1 MRRGSIS
8 AGYAPISRVTF
19 LRRPHKTIT
28 VPQNAQKKLKFYQ
41 KSLKVCKKGKLE
53 SFQAESLFN
62 YGILRILPFCF
73 EIVSTENNAGTKWLQ
88 RFAFSAVKNSKCM
101 ASQSIEIFW
110 WFGNIVF
117 RVLFFNQLC
126 SSKKAKTF
134 DWHTSV
140 LSQLEFSICN
150 LFGQNSNPLPPSFPN
165 GQMLNVSETLSNREH
180 GMRYLHHRWH
190 STENSSVNFM

>member
-88 RFAFSAVKNSKCM
+88 RFAFSA
-101 ASQSIEIFW
+101 
-110 WFGNIVF
+110 
-117 RVLFFNQLC
+117 R
-126 SSKKAKTF
+126 
-134 DWHTSV
+134 
-140 LSQLEFSICN
+140 
-150 LFGQNSNPLPPSFPN
+150 
-165 GQMLNVSETLSNREH
+165 
-180 GMRYLHHRWH
+180 
-190 STENSSVNFM
+190 